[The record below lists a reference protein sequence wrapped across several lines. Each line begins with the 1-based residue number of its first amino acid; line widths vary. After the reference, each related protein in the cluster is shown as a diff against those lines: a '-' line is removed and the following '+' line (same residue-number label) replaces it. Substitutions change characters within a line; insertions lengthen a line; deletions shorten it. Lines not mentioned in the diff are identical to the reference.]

1 MVIDTLQT
9 WGNSVFQGS
18 QSINMDTK
26 GRMAIPSKYRD
37 LLAAA
42 CNGRLVITANPYE
55 RCLNI
60 YPEPQWREVSAKI
73 SALPNSHKQVRR
85 LQRLVLGNASEL
97 ELDGNGRILL
107 PAILRDYA
115 ALDKKLVLVGLN
127 EKAELWSEDS
137 WNALLD
143 EQDDEPLPDELQN
156 LSL

>member
-115 ALDKKLVLVGLN
+115 GLDKKLVLVGLN

-143 EQDDEPLPDELQN
+143 EQGDEPLPDELQN

>member
-1 MVIDTLQT
+1 M
-9 WGNSVFQGS
+9 FQGS
-18 QSINMDTK
+18 QSINMDAK

-85 LQRLVLGNASEL
+85 LQRLVLGNACEL
-97 ELDGNGRILL
+97 ELDSNGRVLL
-107 PAILRDYA
+107 PSILREYA
-115 ALDKKLVLVGLN
+115 GFDKKLVLVGLN

-143 EQDDEPLPDELQN
+143 EQDDEPLPDELQS

>member
-1 MVIDTLQT
+1 VQSQT

-42 CNGRLVITANPYE
+42 CDGRLVVTANPYE

-73 SALPNSHKQVRR
+73 SALPNSNKQVRR
-85 LQRLVLGNASEL
+85 LQRLVLGNANEL
-97 ELDGNGRILL
+97 EMDGNGRLLL

-115 ALDKKLVLVGLN
+115 GLDKKLVLVGLN

-143 EQDDEPLPDELQN
+143 EQDDEPLPDELQS

>member
-1 MVIDTLQT
+1 M
-9 WGNSVFQGS
+9 FQGS

-42 CNGRLVITANPYE
+42 CDGRLVVTANPYE

-73 SALPNSHKQVRR
+73 SALPNSNKQVRR
-85 LQRLVLGNASEL
+85 LQRLVLGNANEL
-97 ELDGNGRILL
+97 EMDGNGRLLL

-115 ALDKKLVLVGLN
+115 GLDKKLVLVGLN

-143 EQDDEPLPDELQN
+143 EQDDEPLPDELQS

>member
-1 MVIDTLQT
+1 M
-9 WGNSVFQGS
+9 FQGS
-18 QSINMDTK
+18 QSINMDAK

-37 LLAAA
+37 LLTAA

-60 YPEPQWREVSAKI
+60 YPEPQWREVSTKI
-73 SALPNSHKQVRR
+73 SALPNSQKSVRR
-85 LQRLVLGNASEL
+85 LQRLVLGNACEL

-107 PAILRDYA
+107 PSILRDYA
-115 ALDKKLVLVGLN
+115 GLDKKLVLVGLN